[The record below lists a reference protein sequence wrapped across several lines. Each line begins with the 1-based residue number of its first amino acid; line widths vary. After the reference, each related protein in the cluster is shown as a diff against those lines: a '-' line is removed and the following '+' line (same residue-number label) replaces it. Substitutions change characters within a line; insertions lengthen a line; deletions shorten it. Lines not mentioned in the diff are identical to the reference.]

1 MPVGLGRLHRGEPEE
16 PDMSDPTVQTTTGT
30 VRGRLEDGVAVFRG
44 IPFAAPPVGPLRFQ
58 SPAPAPRWDGVRE
71 ADVFGPPPPQS
82 RPGPPPPPP
91 AGPVRHDPTDWLT
104 VNVWTPDPGG
114 AGLPVMVWIYGGA
127 YRFGSSSEP
136 DYDGATLARTGV
148 VLVSANH
155 RVGVDGYAQLDGAPA
170 NRGLLDIV
178 ATLRWVRENIA
189 AFGGDPDRVTV
200 FGESAGGGAVA
211 SLLVMPAARGLFHR
225 AVAQSVPGTF
235 FGPGLARDITTELLM
250 PLGVERTA

>member
-1 MPVGLGRLHRGEPEE
+1 
-16 PDMSDPTVQTTTGT
+16 MSDPAVQTTTGT
-30 VRGRLEDGVAVFRG
+30 VRGQLEDGVAVFRG

-58 SPAPAPRWDGVRE
+58 PPAPAARWDGVRE

-127 YRFGSSSEP
+127 YRFGSVSEP

-148 VLVSANH
+148 VMVSANH

-189 AFGGDPDRVTV
+189 AFGGDPT
-200 FGESAGGGAVA
+200 G
-211 SLLVMPAARGLFHR
+211 
-225 AVAQSVPGTF
+225 
-235 FGPGLARDITTELLM
+235 
-250 PLGVERTA
+250 